1 MTAPVAV
8 SAAPPHP
15 ARTRSPWL
23 TLVAMC
29 LGFFLM
35 LLDST
40 IVAVAVPSI
49 AADFEVTDAATVW
62 VNSGYLFA
70 YAVPL
75 LCSGRWGD
83 RFGPRRVYIVGL
95 GVFVAASLACGL
107 APTLEV
113 LVAARIAQGAGAAL
127 MTPQSLAMIRRV
139 FPAASLPT
147 ALGIWSA
154 VGGVAA
160 ASGPLLGGV
169 LISWA
174 GWPAIFLVNV
184 PLGVVALAMVVWWAP
199 RLPAA
204 GGTVPVVTAAGSA
217 VGVFALVFAVHEAPH
232 TVGWLTIVVAAAG
245 VVLTVLAFV
254 FQPRDPRRALVPG
267 LLVRSRGFVAAV
279 SSATSASFIVGAAL
293 IPVMLH
299 LQNERGLDVG
309 TATLVVLPLGVVSAV
324 TAPLAGLCVR
334 RWGARPVA
342 VTGSAAM
349 VVSICACAVAAD
361 TGAPISVLVLALG
374 LFGFAN
380 SFVWSPLATA
390 AMTSVPVEFAGAA
403 SGTYNATRQVGAVLG
418 SAVTAMLLAVSG
430 PVMALGVLGLSGF
443 VAVAGAAF
451 LPKGVAAA
459 QARPSA

>member
-1 MTAPVAV
+1 MTAPVAA
-8 SAAPPHP
+8 SAAPPHLVP
-15 ARTRSPWL
+15 ARSPWL

-49 AADFEVTDAATVW
+49 AADFEVSDAATVW

-83 RFGPRRVYIVGL
+83 RFGPRRVYIAGL
-95 GVFVAASLACGL
+95 GVFVAASLLCGL

-113 LVAARIAQGAGAAL
+113 LVVARIAQGAGAAL

-139 FPAASLPT
+139 FPAASLPM

-184 PLGVVALAMVVWWAP
+184 PLGLIALGMVVWWAP
-199 RLPAA
+199 RLPST
-204 GGTVPVVTAAGSA
+204 GGTVPAVTAAASA
-217 VGVFALVFAVHEAPH
+217 AGVFALVFAVHEAPH
-232 TVGWLTIVVAAAG
+232 TAAWLTIGVAAVGA
-245 VVLTVLAFV
+245 VLLVLAFV

-279 SSATSASFIVGAAL
+279 LSATSASFIVGAAL

-299 LQNERGLDVG
+299 LQNERGLAVG
-309 TATLVVLPLGVVSAV
+309 AATLVVLPLGVVSAV

-342 VTGSAAM
+342 VTGAIAMAA
-349 VVSICACAVAAD
+349 SICACAIAAE
-361 TGAPISVLVLALG
+361 TTAPLGVLVLALG

-390 AMTSVPVEFAGAA
+390 AMTSVPVEFAGTA

-430 PVMALGVLGLSGF
+430 PAVALWVLGLSGLA
-443 VAVAGAAF
+443 AVAAAGF
-451 LPKGVAAA
+451 LPRGVAAA
-459 QARPSA
+459 RRG